1 MLGCRF
7 LLKISRA
14 LCQAK
19 DNPAPF
25 GGINIIFAG
34 DFAQLGPVREQR
46 LFSYID
52 TGRAT
57 TIHGQEI
64 VFGKLLWL
72 TVNTVV
78 LLTKIMRQTG
88 TENEAFVDLLSRLR
102 TVLSNVQPDW
112 DDPKWASTPTIVSSN
127 RVKDLINERATE
139 AFAKR
144 TGKPLHWYHSSD
156 TRGNEPATRPDSSSD
171 WNACHNN
178 TKFRR

>member
-14 LCQAK
+14 LSQAK
-19 DNPAPF
+19 DNNSPF

-52 TGRAT
+52 TRRAT

-72 TVNTVV
+72 TVKTVV
-78 LLTKIMRQTG
+78 LLTQIMRQTG
-88 TENEAFVDLLSRLR
+88 TQNEPFVDLLSRLR
-102 TVLSNVQPDW
+102 IVVGNVQPDW
-112 DDPKWASTPTIVSSN
+112 NDPKWAGTPTIVSCN

-139 AFAKR
+139 AFAKH
-144 TGKPLHWYHSSD
+144 TGKPLYWYHSFD
-156 TRGNEPATRPDSSSD
+156 
-171 WNACHNN
+171 
-178 TKFRR
+178 

>member
-1 MLGCRF
+1 I

-14 LCQAK
+14 LSQAK
-19 DNPAPF
+19 DNTAPF

-52 TGRAT
+52 TRRAT
-57 TIHGQEI
+57 TMHGQEI

-78 LLTKIMRQTG
+78 LLTKVMRQTG
-88 TENEAFVDLLSRLR
+88 IENKPFVDLLSHLR
-102 TVLSNVQPDW
+102 TGSCTQSDYDLLNTRVLGNVQPNW
-112 DDPKWASTPTIVSSN
+112 SDPQWASTPTIVSSN

-144 TGKPLHWYHSSD
+144 TGQPLYWYHSSD
-156 TRGNEPATRPDSSSD
+156 
-171 WNACHNN
+171 
-178 TKFRR
+178 